1 MQNREKIN
9 NKNNLVVEDELIPF
23 ELYKNYLKGIIDEK
37 NILYAED
44 ASGALTTLENEHI
57 DLVIID
63 LLMPKT
69 DGFETLIQ
77 IRKNK
82 KRKDLPIIII
92 TSYRL
97 NKEQKERLDKNVI
110 GCFSKIYLKEEQLT
124 ELICENLFK
133 SGKSVSGFSK
143 IHKKNSIF
151 KEL

>member
-1 MQNREKIN
+1 MKNQEKIN
-9 NKNNLVVEDELIPF
+9 NKKILVVEDELIPF
-23 ELYKNYLKGIIDEK
+23 ELYKCYLKVIIDEK

-44 ASGALTTLENEHI
+44 VSVALTTLENEHI

-82 KRKDLPIIII
+82 KRKYLPVIII

-97 NKEQKERLDKNVI
+97 NKEQKKRLDKNVI

-124 ELICENLFK
+124 ELICENLY
-133 SGKSVSGFSK
+133 
-143 IHKKNSIF
+143 KN
-151 KEL
+151 